1 MQPDLP
7 IENEKIAIMGEQ
19 ESLENVQTDPP
30 AETYE
35 RGDDWWAG
43 QDEIVQ
49 VVLGL
54 FFSQGGGLKVHNA

>member
-35 RGDDWWAG
+35 SGDD
-43 QDEIVQ
+43 
-49 VVLGL
+49 
-54 FFSQGGGLKVHNA
+54 